1 MAGAVFC
8 GFNRSRMLGALG
20 VLSKLCGWA
29 LPTVAAAATL
39 RKPSAAR
46 MKLAHPTPVR
56 LTPELLLRLD
66 AWRGDRMSRSTAI
79 RLLLEQALKR

>member
-1 MAGAVFC
+1 MWLSAGPPVGLNQWRDWC
-8 GFNRSRMLGALG
+8 PTKDGQG
-20 VLSKLCGWA
+20 
-29 LPTVAAAATL
+29 LPTVAATATV

-56 LTPELLLRLD
+56 LTPELLQLLD

>member
-1 MAGAVFC
+1 MWLSAGPSVGLNQWRDWCPAKD
-8 GFNRSRMLGALG
+8 GQG
-20 VLSKLCGWA
+20 
-29 LPTVAAAATL
+29 LPTVAAAATV

-56 LTPELLLRLD
+56 LTPELLRLLD